1 MKLSI
6 NLFLAL
12 SVLMVAGGCVER
24 IITVTSDPAGAVVW
38 LNDEEVGATPVT
50 THFTWY
56 GDYDVVVRR
65 EGYETLHTS
74 RETPTPV
81 WQWPGLDL
89 FFECFW
95 PFELVDEHTW
105 HFDLTLST
113 PGDPEVLIRS
123 ALDLQAETSPETAAR
138 PMEGV
143 E

>member
-24 IITVTSDPAGAVVW
+24 II
-38 LNDEEVGATPVT
+38 
-50 THFTWY
+50 
-56 GDYDVVVRR
+56 
-65 EGYETLHTS
+65 
-74 RETPTPV
+74 
-81 WQWPGLDL
+81 
-89 FFECFW
+89 
-95 PFELVDEHTW
+95 
-105 HFDLTLST
+105 DLTLST

>member
-1 MKLSI
+1 MKYSI
-6 NLFLAL
+6 ILLIAL
-12 SVLMVAGGCVER
+12 SLAAVGCVER
-24 IITVTSDPAGAVVW
+24 KITVTTEPAGAVVW
-38 LNDEEVGATPVT
+38 LNDEEIGATPIT

-56 GDYDVVVRR
+56 GDYDVVMRR

-95 PFELVDEHTW
+95 PFELVDEHNW
-105 HFDLTLST
+105 HFDLTPAT
-113 PGDPEVLIRS
+113 PGDAEALIRS